1 MVCIYWQCL
10 IHDWALNINYP
21 EKSQDSS
28 LTAQEF
34 HCSKYIL
41 TFLWLLMSVV
51 AIVCIGCDGHQT
63 ASFICVI
70 GLIFSRVNG
79 TLKLQ
84 WQTNHCHT
92 FVHQSV
98 QSVMVCKWI
107 SGSISEKHIANV
119 IFSHIPSL
127 SLSSVTFSGKC
138 SLSQMLWQKQ
148 CGQSPKS
155 NTICCKPKMLSFI
168 CTFA

>member
-34 HCSKYIL
+34 HCSKYIW

-51 AIVCIGCDGHQT
+51 AIVCISCDGHQT
-63 ASFICVI
+63 ASFTYVI

-84 WQTNHCHT
+84 RQTNYCHT

-107 SGSISEKHIANV
+107 SGSISDLCWKTYCQCY
-119 IFSHIPSL
+119 IFPYPFSFLMLRHMQLVSNAVAETVW
-127 SLSSVTFSGKC
+127 SVPQIQHH
-138 SLSQMLWQKQ
+138 LL
-148 CGQSPKS
+148 
-155 NTICCKPKMLSFI
+155 
-168 CTFA
+168 